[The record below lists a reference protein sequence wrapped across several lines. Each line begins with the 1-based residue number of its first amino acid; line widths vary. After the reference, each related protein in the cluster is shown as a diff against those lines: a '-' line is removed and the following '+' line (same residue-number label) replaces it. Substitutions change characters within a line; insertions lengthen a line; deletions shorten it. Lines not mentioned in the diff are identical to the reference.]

1 VSTVTLPGSKRRLS
15 LDSRLV
21 PFTLKFS
28 TPSVL
33 LPSKI
38 AALTL
43 TMLDV
48 SVSLP
53 SEIVSCIPGERPV
66 TSATG
71 IDVDPAL
78 TGLLSSVVTVTACF
92 VVVVV
97 VVVGGPPAVELVG
110 VVLVPLVALV
120 SLLILAASSS
130 SAGALATVKL
140 TLKAKFPV
148 AKPSVTPANRVCWPS
163 KEYTMLPGKI
173 SATSTSSG
181 SGMNGLISGT

>member
-1 VSTVTLPGSKRRLS
+1 
-15 LDSRLV
+15 
-21 PFTLKFS
+21 
-28 TPSVL
+28 
-33 LPSKI
+33 
-38 AALTL
+38 
-43 TMLDV
+43 MLDV
-48 SVSLP
+48 SVLLP

-97 VVVGGPPAVELVG
+97 GGPPAVELV

-148 AKPSVTPANRVCWPS
+148 ANPSVTPANRVCWPS

-181 SGMNGLISGT
+181 SGTNGLISGT